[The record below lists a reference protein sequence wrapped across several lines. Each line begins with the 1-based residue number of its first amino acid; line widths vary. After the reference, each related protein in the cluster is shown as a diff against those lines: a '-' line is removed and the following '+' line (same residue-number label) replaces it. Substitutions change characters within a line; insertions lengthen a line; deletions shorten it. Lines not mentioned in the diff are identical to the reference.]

1 MNYTFESMARPF
13 MRVLAR
19 WPLRAK
25 QWLGAAL
32 AAAPFVALLVLV
44 VLDRG
49 HVMVQARNA
58 LVGIQVTGTVAAL
71 GFELQAARLAQ
82 ARVHAGDANAAPDSA
97 GSRAAQAMA
106 QLDTLAQASGSTGWA
121 AWWQAERQRSSADAA
136 RLSSRRLQELTAL
149 VAERSGMLIDPRAS
163 AQPLVSMLVDQVTA
177 VAEGLVSLQVDA
189 ADAAG
194 AGRVDPARLQALE
207 DHLVTL
213 RARHDALQ
221 RAGEEGLA
229 SWGRARDRVQQWLD
243 QARRASGA
251 TDADRSRMLTL
262 ADQAHAGLVQ
272 LHTEAGARLTQRLG
286 ERARGAAVAIA
297 AVMLACLAV
306 GLGLAVAVHSMVNGY
321 VRALRLLG
329 NDIEALAGGDLSRYI
344 TSMRHDEIGRIGC
357 SLERMSAQ
365 LSAMVAEV
373 RSSAV
378 RVGQA
383 GQSMGE
389 DGQAL
394 ATRTEQQAA
403 ELRLSLA
410 NVDRLGE
417 ASRSTARTAEAL
429 DDLTTTLRERIEA
442 GSTAMSDAVESVQ
455 ALELSAR
462 RVAEVNGVIDDIAF
476 QTNLLALN
484 ASVEAAR
491 AGDAGKGFA
500 VVASEV
506 RQLAQRCSDAA
517 AEVRTLIDQSNRQVA
532 ESSNRIQTTH
542 GALASVT
549 GIVNEVS
556 LRLRSL
562 ADTSVQQD
570 THLDEVRQHVQ
581 GLDRITQENAE
592 SVGKSGFA
600 SQALVEQAAALRK
613 AVASMKLRQVTADEA
628 RELVER
634 AVARVEAVGVDAAMQ
649 ELNDG
654 VSFVDRDAF
663 VYVLDRAGVC
673 HAAAGQEALLGQSVY
688 DRPGWTF
695 AMAEHFM
702 KGAQAAAARGQ
713 GWIDYTG
720 CDPNSGEPVAKSG
733 YIVGLNAELFLGA
746 AIHRNAEPTLGLSA
760 AAPTDAAADGDGSDS
775 LLGALAEAGI

>member
-1 MNYTFESMARPF
+1 MNHRLETMARPF

-49 HVMVQARNA
+49 QVIIQARDE
-58 LVGIQVTGTVAAL
+58 LTGIQVTGTVATL

-82 ARVHAGDANAAPDSA
+82 ARTQAGDANAAADVA
-97 GSRAAQAMA
+97 RRRATEVMA
-106 QLDTLAQASGSTGWA
+106 RVDALAQASRSSGWA
-121 AWWQAERQRSSADAA
+121 AWWQAERQRSGADVAG
-136 RLSSRRLQELTAL
+136 LSSRRLQALTAL
-149 VAERSGMLIDPRAS
+149 VAEGLGLLVDPRPS
-163 AQPLVSMLVDQVTA
+163 TQSLVSMQVDQVSSL
-177 VAEGLVSLQVDA
+177 AEDLVSVQVDA
-189 ADAAG
+189 AAG
-194 AGRVDPARLQALE
+194 AGTVEPARLQALE
-207 DHLVTL
+207 DHLVML

-229 SWGRARDRVQQWLD
+229 SWGRARERMQQWLD
-243 QARRASGA
+243 QARRAPGA
-251 TDADRSRMLTL
+251 ADTDRSRMLTL

>member
-1 MNYTFESMARPF
+1 MNHRLETMARPF

-49 HVMVQARNA
+49 QVIIQARDE
-58 LVGIQVTGTVAAL
+58 LTGIQVTGTVATL

-82 ARVHAGDANAAPDSA
+82 ARTQAGDANAAADVA
-97 GSRAAQAMA
+97 RRRATEVMA
-106 QLDTLAQASGSTGWA
+106 RVDALAQASRSSGWA
-121 AWWQAERQRSSADAA
+121 AWWQAERQRSGADVAG
-136 RLSSRRLQELTAL
+136 LSSRRLQALTAL
-149 VAERSGMLIDPRAS
+149 VAEGLGLLVDPRPS
-163 AQPLVSMLVDQVTA
+163 TQSLVSMQVDQVSSL
-177 VAEGLVSLQVDA
+177 AEDLVSVQVDA
-189 ADAAG
+189 AAG
-194 AGRVDPARLQALE
+194 AGTVEPARLQALE
-207 DHLVTL
+207 DHLVML

-229 SWGRARDRVQQWLD
+229 SWGRARERMQQWLD
-243 QARRASGA
+243 QARRAPGA
-251 TDADRSRMLTL
+251 ADTDRSRMLTL

-556 LRLRSL
+556 LRPRSL

>member
-1 MNYTFESMARPF
+1 MNHRLETMARPF

-49 HVMVQARNA
+49 QVIIQARGE
-58 LVGIQVTGTVAAL
+58 LTGIQVTGTVATL

-82 ARVHAGDANAAPDSA
+82 ARTQAGDANAAADVA
-97 GSRAAQAMA
+97 RRRATEVMA
-106 QLDTLAQASGSTGWA
+106 RVDALAQASRSSGWA
-121 AWWQAERQRSSADAA
+121 AWWQAERQRSGADVAG
-136 RLSSRRLQELTAL
+136 LSSRRLQALTAL
-149 VAERSGMLIDPRAS
+149 VAEGSGLLVDPRPS
-163 AQPLVSMLVDQVTA
+163 TQSLVSMQVDQVTSL
-177 VAEGLVSLQVDA
+177 AEDLVSVQVDA
-189 ADAAG
+189 AAG
-194 AGRVDPARLQALE
+194 AGTVEPARLQALE
-207 DHLVTL
+207 DHLVML

-229 SWGRARDRVQQWLD
+229 SWGRARERMQQWLD
-243 QARRASGA
+243 QARRAPGA
-251 TDADRSRMLTL
+251 ADTDRSRMLTL

-272 LHTEAGARLTQRLG
+272 LHAEAGDRLAQRLS
-286 ERARGAAVAIA
+286 ERARGAAVVVA
-297 AVMLACLAV
+297 AVVLACLAV
-306 GLGLAVAVHSMVNGY
+306 GLGLAVAVHSMVSGY
-321 VRALRLLG
+321 LRALRLLG
-329 NDIEALAGGDLSRYI
+329 NDIEAIAGGDLSRYI

-410 NVDRLGE
+410 TVDRLGE

-491 AGDAGKGFA
+491 AGEAGKGFA

-592 SVGKSGFA
+592 SVSKSGFA

-634 AVARVEAVGVDAAMQ
+634 AMARVEALGVDAALQ
-649 ELNDG
+649 EFNDG

-663 VYVLDRAGVC
+663 VYVLDRSGVC

-702 KGAQAAAARGQ
+702 KAAQAAAARGQ

-720 CDPNSGEPVAKSG
+720 CDPNSGAPVAKSG

-746 AIHRNAEPTLGLSA
+746 AIHRNAEPTLEASA
-760 AAPTDAAADGDGSDS
+760 AAPSAAATADDGADS
-775 LLGALAEAGI
+775 LLGALAEAGT

>member
-1 MNYTFESMARPF
+1 MNHRLETMARPF

-32 AAAPFVALLVLV
+32 AAAPFVVLLVLV

-49 HVMVQARNA
+49 QVIIQARGELA
-58 LVGIQVTGTVAAL
+58 GIQVTGTVATL
-71 GFELQAARLAQ
+71 DFELQAARLAQ
-82 ARVHAGDANAAPDSA
+82 ARAQAGDANAAADVA
-97 GSRAAQAMA
+97 RRRATEVMA
-106 QLDTLAQASGSTGWA
+106 RVDALAQASRSSGWA
-121 AWWQAERQRSSADAA
+121 AWWQAERQRSGADVAG
-136 RLSSRRLQELTAL
+136 LSSRRLQALTAL
-149 VAERSGMLIDPRAS
+149 VAEGSGLLVDPRPS
-163 AQPLVSMLVDQVTA
+163 TQSLVSMQVDQVTSL
-177 VAEGLVSLQVDA
+177 AEDLVSVQVDA
-189 ADAAG
+189 AAG
-194 AGRVDPARLQALE
+194 AGTVEPARLQALE
-207 DHLVTL
+207 DHLVML

-229 SWGRARDRVQQWLD
+229 SWGRARERMQQWLD
-243 QARRASGA
+243 QARRAPGA
-251 TDADRSRMLTL
+251 ADTDRSRMLTL

-272 LHTEAGARLTQRLG
+272 LHAEAGDRLAQRLS
-286 ERARGAAVAIA
+286 ERARGAAVVVA
-297 AVMLACLAV
+297 AVVLACLAV
-306 GLGLAVAVHSMVNGY
+306 GLGLAVAVHSMVSGY
-321 VRALRLLG
+321 LRALRLLG

-410 NVDRLGE
+410 TVDRLGE

-491 AGDAGKGFA
+491 AGEAGKGFA

-634 AVARVEAVGVDAAMQ
+634 AMARVEAVGVDAALQ
-649 ELNDG
+649 EFNDG
-654 VSFVDRDAF
+654 VSYVDRDAF
-663 VYVLDRAGVC
+663 VYVLDRSGVC

-702 KGAQAAAARGQ
+702 KAAQAAAARGQ

-720 CDPNSGEPVAKSG
+720 CDPSSGEPVAKSG

-746 AIHRNAEPTLGLSA
+746 AIHRNAEPTLGVST
-760 AAPTDAAADGDGSDS
+760 AAPNGAATADEGADS
-775 LLGALAEAGI
+775 LLGALAEAGT